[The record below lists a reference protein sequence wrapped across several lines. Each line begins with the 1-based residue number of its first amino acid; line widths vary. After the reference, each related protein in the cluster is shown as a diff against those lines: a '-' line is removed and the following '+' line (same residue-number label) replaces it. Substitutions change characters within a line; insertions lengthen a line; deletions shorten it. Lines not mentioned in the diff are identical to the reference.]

1 MASTVG
7 TTELKSR
14 TSVLAVE
21 QATFI
26 PEGPQMG
33 LAAVAKRAIDIVGA
47 LIVLT
52 MPAPLFIVIAIA
64 IVLESGWPVIF
75 AQKRLGQ
82 GGREFKVYKFRSMAR
97 DAEARLA
104 EVREH
109 NDVPDGPTFKWKEG
123 PRITKVGRLLR
134 RTSLDELPQLWNVL
148 LGNMSLARPRPPPP
162 LLSEVLEYEAWQ
174 LGRLAVKPGMTGL
187 WQVSGRSNLTFA
199 EMVELDIA
207 YVESW
212 SNKRDIVLLLRTP
225 LAVLTARGAY

>member
-7 TTELKSR
+7 TKELRSR

-26 PEGPQMG
+26 PDGPQMG

-47 LIVLT
+47 LVVLT
-52 MPAPLFIVIAIA
+52 VLAPLFIVIAIA

-82 GGREFKVYKFRSMAR
+82 GGREFTVYKFRSMAR

-109 NDVPDGPTFKWKEG
+109 NDVPDGPIFKWKED
-123 PRITKVGRLLR
+123 PRITKVGRFLR

-148 LGNMSLARPRPPPP
+148 LGNMSLVGPRPP

-187 WQVSGRSNLTFA
+187 WQVSGRSNLTFT

-212 SNKRDIVLLLRTP
+212 SIKRDIVLLLKTP

>member
-7 TTELKSR
+7 TKELRSR

-26 PEGPQMG
+26 PDGPQMG
-33 LAAVAKRAIDIVGA
+33 LAAVVKRAIDIVGA
-47 LIVLT
+47 LVVLT
-52 MPAPLFIVIAIA
+52 VLAPLFIVIAIA

-82 GGREFKVYKFRSMAR
+82 GGREFTVYKFRSMAR

-109 NDVPDGPTFKWKEG
+109 NDVPDGPIFKWKED
-123 PRITKVGRLLR
+123 PRITKVGRFLR

-148 LGNMSLARPRPPPP
+148 LGNMSLVGPRPP

-187 WQVSGRSNLTFA
+187 WQVSGRSNLTFT

-212 SNKRDIVLLLRTP
+212 SIKRDIVLLLKTP